1 MKTAT
6 LTLISGLG
14 LSTLALSATAQEAR
28 VSPDSAA
35 KPPVEAGVENGLRFN
50 FRNAPLEQVLNYMSE
65 AAGFVIVLDNLPSL
79 RGTVDMWSA
88 HPVTKDEAL
97 QLLNHQ
103 LNRQGY
109 TATIQGRNLIIAAKE
124 DAKKR
129 NIPIRTGNDHREIP
143 ANAEMIMQVVPL
155 RHINAA
161 QVAADLQTL
170 IPTSATVTANADSNS
185 LVIIDTQ
192 INVRHIVELISS
204 LDLSVESVSTMRVF
218 QLKNS
223 DPVEMAQLI
232 NNLYAQPASSGNSA
246 MGPMAAIMSR
256 MGGMFGGRSGGF
268 PGMPGSSQ
276 GSRGSSSRSS
286 TSSMGGGRSP
296 TRESVVTAVPDPRTF
311 SVIVTASKET
321 MPGIAEIIAQ
331 LDENSARKQKVFV
344 YTLENA
350 NPRQVETA
358 LRNLFPNSSGRNTQT
373 SGQTDLLTNRA
384 SNPNQVSNALG
395 GGVSRTR

>member
-14 LSTLALSATAQEAR
+14 LTALAATAPAQEAR
-28 VSPDSAA
+28 VSSDAAA
-35 KPPVEAGVENGLRFN
+35 KAPTEAAAESGLRFN

-109 TATIQGRNLIIAAKE
+109 TATIQGKNLIIAAKE

-143 ANAEMIMQVVPL
+143 ANAEMVMQVVPL

-161 QVAADLQTL
+161 QVATDLQTL
-170 IPTSATVTANADSNS
+170 IPTSATVTANTDSNS

-192 INVRHIVELISS
+192 INVRHIVELISA

-232 NNLYAQPASSGNSA
+232 NNLYAQPASSGNSG
-246 MGPMAAIMSR
+246 MGQMAAIMSR
-256 MGGMFGGRSGGF
+256 MGGMMGGRPGGF
-268 PGMPGSSQ
+268 PGMPGGMTG
-276 GSRGSSSRSS
+276 GSRSSSRSGS
-286 TSSMGGGRSP
+286 AAGNTAA
-296 TRESVVTAVPDPRTF
+296 REAVVTAVPDPRTF
-311 SVIVTASKET
+311 SVIVTASKES
-321 MPGIAEIIAQ
+321 MPGIAEMIAQ

-358 LRNLFPNSSGRNTQT
+358 LRNLFPNSSGRNSQT
-373 SGQTDLLTNRA
+373 SSQTDLLTNRA
-384 SNPNQVSNALG
+384 SNPNQVSSALG
-395 GGVSRTR
+395 GGTSRTR